1 MNSPIDQTTEN
12 RTIQRVAMI
21 GGGPAGLMAAIHA
34 AQMGMEATVF
44 ERMQRP
50 GMKLLASGGGRANL
64 SNTLPEADFIERY
77 GRKGKFMMS
86 ALRELP
92 RDEFLRLLAEWGAP
106 CHAEDG
112 FHYFPQSNRAEDVLE
127 ALLGRAKT
135 DGVKILTRKT
145 VTDLIVDD
153 GRITGLIHDGETL
166 LVDAVLLA
174 SGGAGYMGLGGG
186 HAGYELAARV
196 GHEIVP
202 LAPGVLGL
210 RARETWPGQC
220 AGIVIKNSSARVLN
234 KALARQVWN
243 GDLLLTHRGVSGPCV
258 LDCSA
263 SVCRILL
270 EEPEV
275 PLRVRVVE
283 KEQDREKW
291 RNHLA
296 GWRRDHGSRRIRNLL
311 GELAP
316 PRMIEALCEAYRIAP
331 DRLMARLAREE
342 EESLLDILEGPI
354 LHVVDSE
361 GFEKAMITSGGV
373 SLKEVHPGTLQSK
386 IVSGLFFAGEVL
398 DLDGPCGGFN
408 MQWAFSS
415 GWLAGR
421 FASIQ

>member
-1 MNSPIDQTTEN
+1 
-12 RTIQRVAMI
+12 
-21 GGGPAGLMAAIHA
+21 
-34 AQMGMEATVF
+34 
-44 ERMQRP
+44 
-50 GMKLLASGGGRANL
+50 
-64 SNTLPEADFIERY
+64 
-77 GRKGKFMMS
+77 
-86 ALRELP
+86 
-92 RDEFLRLLAEWGAP
+92 
-106 CHAEDG
+106 
-112 FHYFPQSNRAEDVLE
+112 
-127 ALLGRAKT
+127 
-135 DGVKILTRKT
+135 
-145 VTDLIVDD
+145 
-153 GRITGLIHDGETL
+153 
-166 LVDAVLLA
+166 
-174 SGGAGYMGLGGG
+174 
-186 HAGYELAARV
+186 
-196 GHEIVP
+196 
-202 LAPGVLGL
+202 VLGL